1 MKEIVIT
8 TKRIHK
14 ELFLLLACFI
24 FAFLL
29 NVVAV
34 IIYSTP
40 VIEIFTQVGYVIAIT
55 LVLYFF
61 ITLIRGILFFVKRL
75 FRRT

>member
-8 TKRIHK
+8 AKRINK
-14 ELFLLLACFI
+14 ELLLLLACFI

-40 VIEIFTQVGYVIAIT
+40 GIEIFTQIGYVVAIT

-61 ITLIRGILFFVKRL
+61 IFLLRGINVLLKRL
-75 FRRT
+75 FRRA

>member
-8 TKRIHK
+8 AKRINK
-14 ELFLLLACFI
+14 ELLLLLACFI

-29 NVVAV
+29 NVAAV

-40 VIEIFTQVGYVIAIT
+40 GVEIFTQIGYVVAIT

-61 ITLIRGILFFVKRL
+61 ITLIRAILFFVKRL
-75 FRRT
+75 LRKV

>member
-8 TKRIHK
+8 AKRINK
-14 ELFLLLACFI
+14 ELLLLLACFI

-40 VIEIFTQVGYVIAIT
+40 GIEIFTQIGYVVAIT

-61 ITLIRGILFFVKRL
+61 IFLLRGINVLVKSL
-75 FRRT
+75 FRRA